1 MDEAAQNVNYIAE
14 INAFQELAPRLGLSP
29 YARVLWFTLMDI
41 NNRAGWKKEFT
52 VPLSLLMSNTGIGK
66 TTLRK
71 ARDELAAGGFIS
83 YVPGVGSHAPVYRI
97 NSLEVATRTPEVAMR
112 TPEVATRTPEVAT
125 RTPEVATRTPGA
137 AGGRETDPWVSPR
150 GPYLNSKPLTLTPSS
165 ESEGT
170 RERERVT
177 NQIDYIHIAAKNE
190 NSAPDEL
197 DALFDALSLT
207 SPALKKNVRAW
218 LVVRARRG
226 APVTGYPL
234 ELLMANLK
242 KNADGDE
249 EVMNEM
255 VEEAVSNGWLQ
266 AYRHDRRAPRQQA
279 ASRHTMTEEERRKA
293 FDEQAKRG
301 GW

>member
-97 NSLEVATRTPEVAMR
+97 NSL
-112 TPEVATRTPEVAT
+112 EVAT